1 MFAMKKLLIAAIA
14 ACSFII
20 ADAQLKTPAPSPTQ
34 TVKQDFG
41 LSSIELTYSR
51 PAVKGR
57 KIFGD
62 IVPFDAVWRTG
73 ANSAT
78 TLTFGDEVTIGGTK
92 VPAGK
97 YGLLTIPGKKSWTI
111 IISKQTD
118 VTSPAAYKQD
128 MDLIRVTSDVNTTKA
143 ATESFTIQFAN
154 VKPTSCDLYIMWD
167 KSVVVLPIATDIDAK
182 IMANI
187 NEVMK
192 GDKPPYFQAAMYYMD
207 NGKDLN
213 QALAWFNKA
222 AEAQPDA
229 FWVQHQW
236 ANCLAKLGQKNEAKT
251 VAMKSRELAAAAK
264 NDDYVKLND
273 KLLKDLGK

>member
-1 MFAMKKLLIAAIA
+1 MKKLFFAAIA
-14 ACSFII
+14 VCSFVF
-20 ADAQLKTPAPSPTQ
+20 ADAQLRTPAPSPTQ

-41 LSSIELTYSR
+41 LSNIELSYSR
-51 PAVKGR
+51 PSVKGR

-62 IVPFDAVWRTG
+62 IVPFGAVWRTG

-78 TLTFGDEVTIGGTK
+78 TITFGDEVTIGGTK
-92 VPAGK
+92 VAAGK
-97 YGLLTIPGKKSWTI
+97 YGLLTIPGKKSWII

-118 VTSPAAYKQD
+118 VTSPSTYKQD
-128 MDLIRVTSDVNTTKA
+128 MDVIRFTADVNSMKSS
-143 ATESFTIQFAN
+143 TETFTIQFAN
-154 VKPTSCDLYIMWD
+154 IKPTSCEVQIMWD
-167 KSVVVLPIATDIDAK
+167 KSAVVLPISTDIDAK
-182 IMANI
+182 IMASI
-187 NEVMK
+187 DQAMK

-222 AEAQPDA
+222 VEAQPDA

-236 ANCLAKLGQKNEAKT
+236 ANCLAKLGQKNEAK
-251 VAMKSRELAAAAK
+251 AAAQKSKELAMAAK

-273 KLLKDLGK
+273 KLLKELGK

>member
-14 ACSFII
+14 ACCFIY

-41 LSSIELTYSR
+41 LATIELAYSR
-51 PAVKGR
+51 PGVKGR

-62 IVPFDAVWRTG
+62 IVPYGAIWRTG
-73 ANSAT
+73 ANNAT
-78 TLTFGDEVTIGGTK
+78 TITFGDEVTIGGTK
-92 VPAGK
+92 IPAGK
-97 YGLLTIPGKKSWTI
+97 YGLLTIPGKKSWSI

-118 VTSPAAYKQD
+118 VTSPAAYKPD
-128 MDLIRVTSDVNTTKA
+128 MDVIRFTSDVNTTKA
-143 ATESFTIQFAN
+143 ATETFTIQFAN
-154 VKPTSCDLYIMWD
+154 IKPTSCDLYIMWD
-167 KSVVVLPIATDIDAK
+167 KSVVVLPITTEIDGK

-187 NEVMK
+187 SEVMK
-192 GDKPPYFQAAMYYMD
+192 GEKPPYFQAAMYYMD

-229 FWVQHQW
+229 YWVQHQW
-236 ANCLAKLGQKNEAKT
+236 ANCLAKLGQKSEART
-251 VAMKSRELAAAAK
+251 VAQKSRELAAAAK
-264 NDDYVKLND
+264 NEDYVKLND

>member
-1 MFAMKKLLIAAIA
+1 MKKLLIAVIA

-118 VTSPAAYKQD
+118 VTSPAAYKKD

-154 VKPTSCDLYIMWD
+154 IKPTSCDLYIMWD
-167 KSVVVLPIATDIDAK
+167 KSVVVLPITTDIDAK

-187 NEVMK
+187 SEVMK
-192 GDKPPYFQAAMYYMD
+192 GEKPPYFQAAMYYME

-236 ANCLAKLGQKNEAKT
+236 ANCLAKLGQKAEAKT